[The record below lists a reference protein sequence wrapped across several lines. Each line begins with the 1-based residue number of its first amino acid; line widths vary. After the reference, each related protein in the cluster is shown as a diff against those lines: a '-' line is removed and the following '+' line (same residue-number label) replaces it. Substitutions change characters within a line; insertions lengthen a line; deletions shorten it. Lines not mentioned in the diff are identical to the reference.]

1 MTYFMKSYM
10 KMYFIG
16 IYLKKFLYKKQN
28 WNNTKCDSISIFKIN
43 FVYKALQ
50 HVNKQGNS
58 VERHTEQF
66 P

>member
-28 WNNTKCDSISIFKIN
+28 WNNTKCDSIFIFKIN
-43 FVYKALQ
+43 FVYKAL
-50 HVNKQGNS
+50 
-58 VERHTEQF
+58 
-66 P
+66 